1 MLFVDYLVKRI
12 FLKGG
17 NALGKV
23 KHEADEMLS
32 LACREHGKCLEKYCR
47 VRLGDAA
54 DWADDCVQETFYIY
68 YKKLL
73 DAETIEKPK
82 AFLYRTADNM
92 IKRRLKEHYK
102 HASRTVPLDEARD
115 EEAVAADEAAG
126 TLDYDQLKAV
136 LIGTLSEEEQRL
148 YQLKYE
154 QGRSLKEIGKM
165 LGIPP
170 ATVANRTSRL
180 RSKIKGL
187 LESVIEN
194 SRKGGG

>member
-1 MLFVDYLVKRI
+1 M
-12 FLKGG
+12 
-17 NALGKV
+17 GKV

-32 LACREHGKCLEKYCR
+32 LACREYGKCLEKYCR

-102 HASRTVPLDEARD
+102 LASRTVPLDEARD
-115 EEAVAADEAAG
+115 EEAAAADEAAG
-126 TLDYDQLKAV
+126 ALDYDQLKAA